1 MAGAASSREARGMTT
16 DEVLALPAVIDLD
29 TANRALMIGRSTGYG
44 LAKQEEYPVKV
55 LRLGNAY
62 RVVTA
67 DLLKLL
73 GLAQPPPL
81 DGQSAAEGSARPLRV
96 RRSGRYPGTA
106 RTGGTGGESGRQAQ
120 AVERG
125 LHAGRSV
132 RGERPQGSDPCCSGP
147 QALS

>member
-1 MAGAASSREARGMTT
+1 MTT

-73 GLAQPPPL
+73 GLERLPQL
-81 DGQSAAEGSARPLRV
+81 DGQSA
-96 RRSGRYPGTA
+96 
-106 RTGGTGGESGRQAQ
+106 TGGQH
-120 AVERG
+120 G
-125 LHAGRSV
+125 LCA
-132 RGERPQGSDPCCSGP
+132 
-147 QALS
+147 